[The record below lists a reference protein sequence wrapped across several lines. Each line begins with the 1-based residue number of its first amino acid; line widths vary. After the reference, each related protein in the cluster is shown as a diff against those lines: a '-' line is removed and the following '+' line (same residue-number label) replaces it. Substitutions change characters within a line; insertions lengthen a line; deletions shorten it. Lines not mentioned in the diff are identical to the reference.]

1 MTVQAASPVGSV
13 RRSSRALAGFRRFA
27 ENKIGVAGGVVVVL
41 LIAAAIGADV
51 IAAQSPLDQDMSS
64 ILAAPS
70 GDHWFGTDQLGR
82 DVFSRMVHGTRIA
95 LLVAL
100 AAVAIGAVIGS
111 PLGMA
116 SAYYKGIADGVIMR
130 FMDLLLSFPA
140 LLLALTLMAALGP
153 SITSAMIAIGVVFVP
168 IFARLARGAT
178 LSVQENQYIEA
189 ARATGMGDRRILFSE
204 ILPNILPPLIV
215 QAAAALSF
223 GIIAEASL
231 SFLGLGAQPPTP
243 SWGQMLFEGKNTM
256 ALAPW
261 TVIAGGSAIFVAVLS
276 FNLFGDGLRD
286 YLDPRLRSVDP
297 TAEQDLE

>member
-1 MTVQAASPVGSV
+1 
-13 RRSSRALAGFRRFA
+13 
-27 ENKIGVAGGVVVVL
+27 
-41 LIAAAIGADV
+41 
-51 IAAQSPLDQDMSS
+51 MSS

-168 IFARLARGAT
+168 IFARLARARLFRFRKINTSRRRERPVWAIGA
-178 LSVQENQYIEA
+178 SSSP
-189 ARATGMGDRRILFSE
+189 R
-204 ILPNILPPLIV
+204 
-215 QAAAALSF
+215 SF
-223 GIIAEASL
+223 
-231 SFLGLGAQPPTP
+231 PT
-243 SWGQMLFEGKNTM
+243 
-256 ALAPW
+256 
-261 TVIAGGSAIFVAVLS
+261 
-276 FNLFGDGLRD
+276 
-286 YLDPRLRSVDP
+286 YCRL
-297 TAEQDLE
+297 